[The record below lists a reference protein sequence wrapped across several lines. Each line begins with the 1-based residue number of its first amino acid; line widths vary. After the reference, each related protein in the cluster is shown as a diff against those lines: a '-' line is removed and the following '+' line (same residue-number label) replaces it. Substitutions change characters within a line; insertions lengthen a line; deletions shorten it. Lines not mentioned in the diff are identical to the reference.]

1 MTNVLLISRN
11 HQTLPTHSLSP
22 SLDFNLV
29 TEQVTITTDEN
40 IETCVRFIA
49 LADSLGLEGQET
61 LSLMLSG
68 PENVQFENDT
78 LTITIND
85 ADGMYVHTHC
95 INVHAL

>member
-1 MTNVLLISRN
+1 M
-11 HQTLPTHSLSP
+11 
-22 SLDFNLV
+22 
-29 TEQVTITTDEN
+29 ITTDE
-40 IETCVRFIA
+40 TCVSFIA

-85 ADGMYVHTHC
+85 TDGMYVHTYY
-95 INVHAL
+95 INVCIHAL